1 VSQAFSYNETF
12 LIATALLVLLLPL
25 LSFVLSMLTP
35 QRYSWLIS
43 INSPLLML
51 ASTVFS
57 LILLFSFWN
66 HEPYILKIEWF
77 SAGVDSIRADIM
89 LSNESV
95 LMLTVVALIS
105 FLVHVYSIAYIAG
118 DTHVRKYFAM
128 LGFFTFAMQGIVLAD
143 NLLLLFVFW
152 ELVGFSSYMLI
163 GHWHERPAAARA
175 ASKAFL
181 MNRIGDAGLLVGL
194 LIIWANTGSLN
205 LNDILVHGSIADWQ
219 TIASLCIFCG
229 VIGKSAQF
237 PLFTWLPDAM
247 EGPTPVSALIH
258 AATMVTAGV
267 YLLIRTFPLFTD
279 ISLHVIAVTGLITGI
294 LGALCAVFQNDLKRI
309 LAYSTISQLG
319 IMMMAIGLGSPSA
332 ALLHLVTHAFF
343 KACLFLSA
351 GSVIYAVHLAQHQSD
366 VGFDVQDIRNLGGLK
381 NKIPNTYYCFLIS
394 AASLAGVP
402 FFSGFLSKDA
412 ILSAAW
418 HNQSSFSW
426 LLLVGLLVIFFLS
439 AVYVAR
445 MVALTFWGKS
455 KIRSLLHVNESPVVM
470 RAPMIVLAF
479 LSLWFVVSWNPLD
492 FSGWL
497 LANTAISHSW
507 IVVCISLV
515 VLVFGVFVG
524 YWIFRNGKNQTA
536 QFFTHNFYVDWFY
549 ERTVVRITHSFS
561 SAADYIDRRVI
572 DRVIHAAAYAQVT
585 TAHIFGWIDRAFID
599 GIVNA
604 VAGLARTI
612 GSITRSFQGG
622 NIQLYIFWSLF
633 AIIIFLIWTIN

>member
-1 VSQAFSYNETF
+1 VSQALPYNETF
-12 LIATALLVLLLPL
+12 VIAAALMVLLLPL
-25 LSFVLSMLTP
+25 LSFILSILTP
-35 QRYSWLIS
+35 QRYSWLIG

-51 ASTVFS
+51 TSTVFS
-57 LILLFSFWN
+57 FILLFSFWN

-77 SAGVDSIRADIM
+77 SAGVNSIRADIM
-89 LSNESV
+89 LSNESI
-95 LMLTVVALIS
+95 LMLSVVALIS
-105 FLVHVYSIAYIAG
+105 FLVHVYSIAYMAG

-152 ELVGFSSYMLI
+152 ELVGFSSYILI

-175 ASKAFL
+175 ATKAFL
-181 MNRIGDAGLLVGL
+181 MNRIGDAGFLVGL
-194 LIIWANTGSLN
+194 LIIWTNTGSLN
-205 LNDILVHGSIADWQ
+205 LNEIVVHGSIADWQ
-219 TIASLCIFCG
+219 TFASLCIFCG

-279 ISLHVIAVTGLITGI
+279 TSLQVIAFTGLITGI
-294 LGALCAVFQNDLKRI
+294 LAALCAVFQNDLKKI
-309 LAYSTISQLG
+309 LAYSTISHLG
-319 IMMMAIGLGSPSA
+319 IMMIAIGIGSPA
-332 ALLHLVTHAFF
+332 GALLHLLTHAFF

-351 GSVIYAVHLAQHQSD
+351 GSVIYAVHLAQHQSS

-381 NKIPNTYYCFLIS
+381 NKIPFTYYCFLIS
-394 AASLAGVP
+394 GASLAGVP

-418 HNQSSFSW
+418 ANQSSLSS
-426 LLLVGLLVIFFLS
+426 LMLVGLLAIFFLS
-439 AVYVAR
+439 AVYMVR
-445 MVALTFWGKS
+445 MITMTFWGES
-455 KIRSLLHVNESPVVM
+455 KIHSLLQVNESPFVM

-479 LSLWFVVSWNPLD
+479 LSFWFVVSWNPFN

-497 LANTAISHSW
+497 LANTNISHSW
-507 IVVCISLV
+507 IVVSIS
-515 VLVFGVFVG
+515 VLILISGATVG
-524 YWIFRNGKNQTA
+524 YWMFHNGKNKTA
-536 QFFTHNFYVDWFY
+536 QLFTHDFYVDWFY
-549 ERTVVRITHSFS
+549 EKTVVRITHSFS
-561 SAADYIDRRVI
+561 SLTDYMDRRVI
-572 DRVIHAAAYAQVT
+572 DRVIHGAAYAQVT
-585 TAHIFGWIDRAFID
+585 IAHVFGWIDRAFID
-599 GIVNA
+599 GMVN
-604 VAGLARTI
+604 GLGRLARII